1 MKKLFFSA
9 VMLVLA
15 FTANAQADV
24 TKFLGIPVDGT
35 KEEMIAKLKEK
46 GFRMANYNPDNNIL
60 EGEFNGYDVNIH
72 IATNKNKVY
81 RIMVGDKNTQ
91 SGDGIKNRFNI
102 LCEQFKNNPNY
113 LSLGGDCKIPEN
125 EDIRKEM
132 LINKKEYQAIFYQQ
146 PDTLKSEWY
155 KSEMSKYIFTLY
167 TPEQL
172 AKMNEEEKSNLF
184 SNIMYHFLGK
194 KAVWFRISEFN
205 GEYYIAMYYDNGYNK
220 ANGEDL

>member
-146 PDTLKSEWY
+146 PDFTKPEECTEEWLVEHQIFNP
-155 KSEMSKYIFTLY
+155 EMSVQEFGTFYMAFMTAWNTQEHENATI
-167 TPEQL
+167 
-172 AKMNEEEKSNLF
+172 EEE
-184 SNIMYHFLGK
+184 
-194 KAVWFRISEFN
+194 
-205 GEYYIAMYYDNGYNK
+205 
-220 ANGEDL
+220 